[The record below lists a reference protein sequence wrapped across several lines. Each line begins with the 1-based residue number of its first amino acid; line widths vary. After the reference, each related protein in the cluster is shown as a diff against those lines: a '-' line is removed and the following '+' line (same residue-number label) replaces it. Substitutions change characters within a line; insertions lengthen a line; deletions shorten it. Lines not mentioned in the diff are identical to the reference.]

1 VSHQIKDSIEIQAMK
16 TLKQSHFFT
25 TKTVMLDESK
35 LHYKVSKF
43 GKKNTLSIPYEEV
56 SSKQKTSEILV
67 KHGFLL
73 AAMVLIVFSILLTS
87 LRTFGKGLG
96 ESLELYSLALGVI
109 SLLIYFVSKE
119 KHWKLQLTNGGF
131 IYFYQS
137 IPDNTSV
144 EVFIKQLMDKRNAYL
159 LKTYGQLDAT
169 LDYQSQIDQLQ
180 WLKDIKVLSGKNFQQ
195 KKKELKNMFGG

>member
-1 VSHQIKDSIEIQAMK
+1 MK

-25 TKTVMLDESK
+25 TKTVMLDESQ
-35 LHYKVSKF
+35 LQYKVSKLS
-43 GKKNTLSIPYEEV
+43 KENTVSIPYEDI
-56 SSKQKTSEILV
+56 SSKQKTAETLV

-73 AAMVLIVFSILLTS
+73 AAMGLIVFSILLTS
-87 LRTFGKGLG
+87 LRTFGKGVG

-119 KHWKLQLTNGGF
+119 KHWKLQLTNGDF

-144 EVFIKQLMDKRNAYL
+144 EVFIKHLMDKRNAYL
-159 LKTYGQLDAT
+159 LKAYGQLDAT

-195 KKKELKNMFGG
+195 KRKELKRMFEG